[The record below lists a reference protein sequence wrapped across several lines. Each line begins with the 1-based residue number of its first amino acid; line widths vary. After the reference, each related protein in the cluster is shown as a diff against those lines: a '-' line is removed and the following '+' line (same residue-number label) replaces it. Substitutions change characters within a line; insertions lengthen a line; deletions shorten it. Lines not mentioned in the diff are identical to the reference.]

1 MFACGSNTFGQLGVS
16 DLSPRYTPTKVRFP
30 EPGIKIVQIAAGSYH
45 SVALDSEGIV
55 YTCGAH
61 TVSILLFTFS
71 STFNAES
78 SYIFLFFKLQKE
90 QLARLGDD
98 EVDVL
103 WFAKMATLDNI
114 GVKVGRRVTWIGAAG
129 DSTYMRLEASLIS
142 PNMLQK
148 STVTAN
154 SSTISENPSCSYF

>member
-1 MFACGSNTFGQLGVS
+1 MFV
-16 DLSPRYTPTKVRFP
+16 
-30 EPGIKIVQIAAGSYH
+30 
-45 SVALDSEGIV
+45 
-55 YTCGAH
+55 
-61 TVSILLFTFS
+61 LLTW
-71 STFNAES
+71 
-78 SYIFLFFKLQKE
+78 QKG

-129 DSTYMRLEASLIS
+129 DSTYIRLEASLIS

-154 SSTISENPSCSYF
+154 SSTISKNQCC